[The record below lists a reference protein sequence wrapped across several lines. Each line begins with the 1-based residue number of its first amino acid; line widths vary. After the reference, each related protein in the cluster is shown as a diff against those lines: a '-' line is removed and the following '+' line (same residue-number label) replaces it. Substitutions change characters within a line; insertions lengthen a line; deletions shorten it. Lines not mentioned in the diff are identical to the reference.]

1 MSQFPLTRY
10 RLNTSDYHRMIE
22 AGILTERDHVELI
35 HGEIVEMS
43 PNGSKHTSA
52 TRKILTWLPE
62 LVSTNAQIQIQDPIV
77 ISDNS
82 EPAPDI
88 VLVKNRD
95 DFYVKGHPMAADI
108 ILVVE
113 VADSSLAYDREIK
126 GALYAAAG
134 ISEYWILDLQSR
146 IIEVLTEPSGERYK
160 QHRFAEPG
168 EQVIIPQL
176 KITTSVED
184 WLI

>member
-22 AGILTERDHVELI
+22 AGILTERDYVELI

-43 PNGSKHTSA
+43 PKGSKHAACIS
-52 TRKILTWLPE
+52 KIADWLLPT
-62 LVSTNAQIQIQDPIV
+62 VAGNVQVRTQDPIV
-77 ISDNS
+77 IADHS
-82 EPAPDI
+82 EPEPDI
-88 VLVKNRD
+88 VLVKNSD
-95 DFYVKGHPMAADI
+95 DFYAKGHPTPADI
-108 ILVVE
+108 ILIVE

-126 GALYAAAG
+126 GALYASAG
-134 ISEYWILDLQSR
+134 ISEYWILDLQNR
-146 IIEVLTEPSGERYK
+146 VVEVFTEPSGERYK

-168 EQVIIPQL
+168 ERVIIPQL
-176 KITTSVED
+176 ALETKVED